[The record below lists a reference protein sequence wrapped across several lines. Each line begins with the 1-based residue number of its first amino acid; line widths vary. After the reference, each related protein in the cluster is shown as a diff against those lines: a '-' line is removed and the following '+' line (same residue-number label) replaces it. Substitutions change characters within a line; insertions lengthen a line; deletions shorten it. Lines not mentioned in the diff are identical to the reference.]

1 MNHSNA
7 DAVDLMMMA
16 RCIALSRQAVDEGEY
31 PFACVI
37 TKDDQ
42 IIVEA
47 TNRVAREGDITRHA
61 ELLAVSEAQRKL
73 GSKKLKGCTLYT
85 TVEPCPMCS
94 FPIREARIS
103 RVVYAI
109 RSPLMGGHSRWNVL
123 EDGVLSAKMPE
134 AFGAPPKVLT
144 GVLRREAEKVWWRMN
159 PLIWG
164 VIRLRGV
171 FGGRDPAASPPED
184 APQAAPTEQHS
195 ALDAHGNKDRIV
207 DPAGIAERPGA
218 RQ

>member
-1 MNHSNA
+1 LQPVRACALVADRFYLPVPDVLDPIETMAQDSGSRMNASNP
-7 DAVDLMMMA
+7 DAIDLMMMA
-16 RCIALSRQAVDEGEY
+16 RCVALSRQAVDEGEY

-37 TKDDQ
+37 AKDGQ
-42 IIVEA
+42 VLVET
-47 TNRVAREGDITRHA
+47 TNRVARDGDVTRHA
-61 ELLAVSEAQRKL
+61 ELMAVSQAQRKL
-73 GSKKLKGCTLYT
+73 GRTKLDDCTLYA

-109 RSPLMGGHSRWNVL
+109 RSPLMGGSSRWDVL
-123 EDGVLSAKMPE
+123 GDAVLSAQMPE
-134 AFGAPPKVLT
+134 AFGEAPQLVA

-171 FGGRDPAASPPED
+171 FGGPDSAASTPE
-184 APQAAPTEQHS
+184 
-195 ALDAHGNKDRIV
+195 
-207 DPAGIAERPGA
+207 GA
-218 RQ
+218 